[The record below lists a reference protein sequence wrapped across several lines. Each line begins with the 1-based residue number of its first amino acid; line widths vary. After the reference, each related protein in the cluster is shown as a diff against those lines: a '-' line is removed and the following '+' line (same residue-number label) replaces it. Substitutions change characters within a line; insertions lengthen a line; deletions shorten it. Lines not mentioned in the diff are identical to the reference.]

1 MRLSILQAL
10 NRQNLI
16 AQKSNLQY
24 SMLQNSAMQR
34 DLMNQPFFGYENN
47 LQMQATNDSI
57 QLMAINAELQAL
69 NNYNI
74 NYMA

>member
-16 AQKSNLQY
+16 AQRSNLQY

-47 LQMQATNDSI
+47 LQMQAANDSI